1 MREKVAISENQLEE
15 MKFKLEETNS
25 QLENREEILKKTL
38 ENVVSLENLA
48 RSSED
53 QLSNLQTQ
61 FQTVSTERAIVKEKK
76 PIEVCYI
83 TY

>member
-1 MREKVAISENQLEE
+1 MREKVSISENQLEE

-61 FQTVSTERAIVKEKK
+61 FQTVSTERAIVKGKK